1 MFKIK
6 KMNEISDA
14 VYQYLKPDQY
24 VIGEDIEKYDAI
36 LVRSAKCHDMKF
48 PRNTIA
54 IARAGAGVNN
64 IPVKDCAEKGI
75 VVFNTPGA
83 NANGVKELVLA
94 GMLLASRHLI
104 EATQWVQ
111 TLCGKKDEVLPLV
124 EQGKKQFVGP
134 ELAGKTL
141 GVIGLG
147 AIGVMVANAAR
158 ALGMRVI
165 GYDPYISIESAW
177 GLDHDVERAYNLD
190 KILEKS
196 DFITLHIPL
205 LDDTKSFINKDE
217 TAKMKKG
224 VVLLNFARNGLIN
237 YDALIEALDK
247 GVIQKYVTDF
257 PDDRLLCHE
266 RAICIPHLGAS
277 TPESEENCARMA
289 AKQLKN
295 YLETGKIVN
304 SVNMPTAVLPFTG
317 KFRIAV
323 IHKNISGM
331 VGNMTARLAESGA
344 NITDMVN
351 KSKGDIAYTI
361 INLDEQI
368 PEETVQKIREIEG
381 VIRTRIFVRKDEA

>member
-6 KMNEISDA
+6 KMNAISDA
-14 VYQYLKPDQY
+14 IYEYLSPDKY
-24 VIGEDIEKYDAI
+24 EIGEDIENYDAM
-36 LVRSAKCHDMKF
+36 LVRSAKCHDLVF
-48 PRNTIA
+48 PNNVIA

-64 IPVKDCAEKGI
+64 IPVCDCAEKGI

-94 GMLLASRHLI
+94 GMLLASRHLLQ
-104 EATQWVQ
+104 ATQWVQ
-111 TLCGKKDEVLPLV
+111 TLRGKGDEVLPLV

-158 ALGMRVI
+158 ALGMCVI

-177 GLDHDVERAYNLD
+177 GLDHDVERAHNLD
-190 KILEKS
+190 GVLEKS
-196 DFITLHIPL
+196 DYITLHIPL
-205 LDDTKSFINKDE
+205 LDNTKSFIGKAE

-224 VVLLNFARNGLIN
+224 VVLLNFSRNGLID
-237 YDALIEALDK
+237 YEALIEALDND
-247 GVIQKYVTDF
+247 VIHKYVTDF
-257 PDDRLLCHE
+257 PDDRLLSHE

-289 AKQLKN
+289 AKQLKD

-304 SVNMPTAVLPFTG
+304 AVNMPAAVLPFTG

-331 VGNMTARLAESGA
+331 VGHMTALLAESGA

-351 KSKGDIAYTI
+351 KSKGEIAYTV
-361 INLDEQI
+361 INLDEQVS
-368 PEETVQKIREIEG
+368 EETVRKISEIEG
-381 VIRTRIFVRKDEA
+381 TIRTRTFIKS